1 MMSAADQRALKGVQT
16 DTRSDVERT
25 DDLVAAITAETA
37 IDRKRQRPEDEVAER
52 LARLK
57 GETYVPPASIQA
69 SNEVDPSQFLSSSR
83 GGGGLSDPV
92 EGAKTMQDLCNVVSE
107 MSVDADR
114 EAKKALDD
122 YSKDTEIQAAVAKA
136 SAASRDTK
144 MRDSEGDD
152 EEEEVRL
159 VEQILAEARLDELA
173 DLSDGDYEPSGG
185 R

>member
-1 MMSAADQRALKGVQT
+1 
-16 DTRSDVERT
+16 
-25 DDLVAAITAETA
+25 
-37 IDRKRQRPEDEVAER
+37 
-52 LARLK
+52 
-57 GETYVPPASIQA
+57 
-69 SNEVDPSQFLSSSR
+69 
-83 GGGGLSDPV
+83 
-92 EGAKTMQDLCNVVSE
+92 

-152 EEEEVRL
+152 DEEEVRL

-173 DLSDGDYEPSGG
+173 DLSDGDAEPSGG
-185 R
+185 RGLTKAVRGAVNVVSEDEELPWCAICNEDASWRCHGCEG